1 MRRKQKMSSE
11 SQMIASFRLT
21 NMLYRK
27 AAIDSG
33 YEVRRAIMSR
43 GWVIKNLEDLTFDEV
58 EKIKGQVS
66 DLYLKYML
74 TCSDKT
80 LKAILDA
87 AEANICRRAGKT
99 LEAIKTE
106 LFERVMNEE
115 DSSKTKTI
123 NAS

>member
-1 MRRKQKMSSE
+1 MSSE
-11 SQMIASFRLT
+11 SQMRASFRLT
-21 NMLYRK
+21 NMLYRR

-33 YEVRRAIMSR
+33 YKVRKAFLGR
-43 GWVIKNLEDLTFDEV
+43 GWIVEDLDLLGFEDV
-58 EKIKGQVS
+58 ERIRGQVS
-66 DLYLKYML
+66 DLYLKYIL
-74 TCSDKT
+74 TCSNKT

>member
-1 MRRKQKMSSE
+1 MSSE

-21 NMLYRK
+21 KYLYYR
-27 AAIDSG
+27 AILDCGYSYGYNGGWSTRIVIIDS
-33 YEVRRAIMSR
+33 
-43 GWVIKNLEDLTFDEV
+43 DDE
-58 EKIKGQVS
+58 KRDMVS
-66 DLYLKYML
+66 HRYLQLIL

>member
-1 MRRKQKMSSE
+1 MSSK
-11 SQMIASFRLT
+11 SQMYASFRLT
-21 NMLYRK
+21 HMLYRR
-27 AAIDSG
+27 AAIDCG
-33 YEVRRAIMSR
+33 HEVRRSIIGK
-43 GWVIKNLEDLTFDEV
+43 GWVIKNLEYLEFE
-58 EKIKGQVS
+58 EMEQIREQVS
-66 DLYLKYML
+66 DLYLKYIL

-115 DSSKTKTI
+115 DSSKTKAI

>member
-1 MRRKQKMSSE
+1 MSSE
-11 SQMIASFRLT
+11 SQMKASFRLT
-21 NMLYRK
+21 HMLYRR
-27 AAIDSG
+27 AAIDCG
-33 YEVRRAIMSR
+33 HEVRRSIIGI
-43 GWVIKNLEDLTFDEV
+43 GWVIEDLDELDFEDV
-58 EKIKGQVS
+58 ERIRGQVS
-66 DLYLKYML
+66 DLYLKYIL

-123 NAS
+123 NTS

>member
-1 MRRKQKMSSE
+1 MSSE
-11 SQMIASFRLT
+11 SQMKASFRLT
-21 NMLYRK
+21 NMLYRR

-33 YEVRRAIMSR
+33 YRVRKAFLGR
-43 GWVIKNLEDLTFDEV
+43 GWVVEDLDDLEFEEV
-58 EKIKGQVS
+58 EKIRGQVS

-80 LKAILDA
+80 LRAILDA

-115 DSSKTKTI
+115 DASKDKAV

>member
-1 MRRKQKMSSE
+1 MSSE

-21 NMLYRK
+21 NALFRK
-27 AAIDSG
+27 AVINSG
-33 YEVRRAIMSR
+33 YKARKAIMGR
-43 GWVIKNLEDLTFDEV
+43 GWIIEDLVDKEFEEADIIRT
-58 EKIKGQVS
+58 QVS
-66 DLYLKYML
+66 DLYLKYIL
-74 TCSDKT
+74 TCSNKT

-115 DSSKTKTI
+115 DSSKDKAI
-123 NAS
+123 NVS